1 MADPT
6 ILMISESENV
16 ITEVLACFQAHKP
29 EVRLIPVRSWE
40 ALNGLTPQANFQ
52 FVISDASSTELG
64 LLDVLERCRQ
74 IHSSCLF
81 YGLFDALEPERIS
94 AFIRRGG
101 TSFGLKDQL
110 SAFIATIP
118 ENLPEDQPNT
128 EKPTTANQEYFLKVF
143 FEQSADSIWAKN
155 KEGRYLLI
163 NPAGAQ
169 FLSKRIEDILGK
181 SDYEVFPPETASRII
196 KSDQQVIQTG
206 VTEMIEDLI
215 INRDG
220 AKRTFQAV
228 KNVLRDANGQVQGV
242 IGTVRDITARKQAE
256 EALKESE
263 MRFRLLIENVKDYA
277 IYMLDPAGYVTTWN
291 ISAER
296 LHGYDSQEIIGQ
308 HFSCFFSPE
317 AQECN
322 YPDETL
328 KKALTNGYFE
338 QEGLG
343 LRKDGSSYWAN
354 IITTPLFNEENQL
367 IGFSNIVRDMSERK
381 EAEESLKY
389 YAQKLEQSNQD
400 LEQFAFI
407 ASHDLQAPLR
417 KVKIF
422 SEILQQSAGE
432 ENRDVAERLQ
442 ASVTKMQLLI
452 SDLLSLSRVNRQG
465 KPLEKTEL
473 NAVIEDVLDN
483 LEVVLQ
489 EQNASI
495 HTDSL
500 DAVWGDHAQLV
511 QLFQNIIGNG
521 IKFHKRGI
529 SPTIHIQGKRGDNGF
544 YEIKVQDNGIGFPE
558 KHLAK
563 IFHPFERLHS
573 DSQYPGT
580 GMGLAICKKITERHG
595 GQLTA
600 SSIEG
605 EGSTFI
611 IRLPLII
618 KNTPYPPNELSS
630 TKPGFQNN

>member
-29 EVRLIPVRSWE
+29 GVRLIPVRNWE
-40 ALNGLTPQANFQ
+40 ALNGLMPQANFQ
-52 FVISDASSTELG
+52 VVISDASSKKLG

-74 IHSSCLF
+74 SHSSCLF

-110 SAFIATIP
+110 SALIATIP
-118 ENLPEDQPNT
+118 ENLAEDQPNT

-256 EALKESE
+256 EALRESE

-296 LHGYDSQEIIGQ
+296 LNGYDSQEIIGK

-322 YPDETL
+322 YPDEIL
-328 KKALTNGYFE
+328 KKALNNGHFE

-495 HTDSL
+495 HTDNL
-500 DAVWGDHAQLV
+500 EPVWGDHAQLV

-521 IKFHKRGI
+521 IKFHKQGI
-529 SPTIHIQGKRGDNGF
+529 SPTIHIQGKRADNGF

-563 IFHPFERLHS
+563 IFHPFERLHN

-611 IRLPLII
+611 IRLPLIT
-618 KNTPYPPNELSS
+618 KNTPHPPGELSS